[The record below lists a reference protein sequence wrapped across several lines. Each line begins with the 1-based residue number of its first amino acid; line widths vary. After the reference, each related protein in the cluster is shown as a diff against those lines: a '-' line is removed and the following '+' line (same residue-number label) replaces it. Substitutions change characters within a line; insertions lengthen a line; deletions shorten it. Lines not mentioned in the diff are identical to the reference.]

1 MLMRWGRRWLRLR
14 KRLLYAKHFLT
25 IYLPLV
31 WDYDRLHHRR
41 FWGLSLHFSRR
52 IWMSIRFMMRYDGT
66 KRLSSSLGR
75 WVYLDR

>member
-31 WDYDRLHHRR
+31 WDYDRLHYRR
-41 FWGLSLHFSRR
+41 SWVSFG
-52 IWMSIRFMMRYDGT
+52 WMSTCLTMTMRMKGRNTWIDEIRAED
-66 KRLSSSLGR
+66 
-75 WVYLDR
+75 

>member
-14 KRLLYAKHFLT
+14 KRLLYTMHFLT

-41 FWGLSLHFSRR
+41 FFGGVVFTFFTKNLDVDTLHDA
-52 IWMSIRFMMRYDGT
+52 IRWNEEV
-66 KRLSSSLGR
+66 K
-75 WVYLDR
+75 